1 MIYTTT
7 PIRQSAVFFAL
18 AQPTVFEVLKLTG
31 RVTREGTARIL
42 GMRGEQPVTMKRG
55 IPFALLPLT
64 VCIATSLLLT
74 TPAAAQQRQV
84 LATRLSAPVGARVV
98 GRLPETQ
105 RMSLALTL
113 RLRNSQQLDSLLEQ
127 LYDPSSSKYRQF
139 LTVQQFTAQ
148 FGPTADDYA
157 KATAFV
163 QSNGLTVTRTTPNRL
178 VLDVSGTVAQ
188 IERAFQVTMQE
199 YQHPT
204 EKRTYYA
211 PNVEPS
217 VPPGVPV
224 QGVAG
229 LNNIEPPRPI
239 GLERTSRSQKVR
251 SNQTGSGPDGQF
263 LGSDMRAAYASGVT
277 LDGAGQSVGL
287 FEFGPYNLSDV
298 QAYFSS
304 VGQTLNVPIVN
315 ELIDGVSPICGAGCD
330 DGEEVIDMEQ
340 TISMAP
346 GLSSVIVYEGNYDVD
361 MFNQMA
367 TDNIAKQLSCSF
379 GWLPAD
385 PSSDEPIFQEFAA
398 QGQNLFVASGD
409 GGAYYGVPA
418 NCQDFSDLNGC
429 VFYPADDP
437 YITAAGGTDLT
448 TSSPGGPWQS
458 ETGWIGSGGGYSTN
472 GFSIPSYQVPVIN
485 AANQGSTTLRNIP
498 DVAAEA
504 NTDNYFCANGGCF
517 IGVGGTSLSAP
528 RWAGFLALANEQAG
542 GEPIGFLNPA
552 IYTAG
557 QGPQY
562 NSEFHDIT
570 VGDNFNSGSPNMF
583 SDVVG
588 YDLVTGWG
596 SPNGQDLL
604 TLLGPPPTGAN
615 FAMAASPSILNLTQ
629 GTSGTSMITVTPMNG
644 FSGTVDLRATVLG
657 QPAGVTA
664 ALNPTSV
671 AGSGTSI
678 LTVATGS
685 DTPGGNFPIVVTG
698 TSEGLTQTA
707 YVTLALPGYS
717 LTVPSNVFLNQGAS
731 STSTITITPV
741 NGFDG
746 SVSLSASGL
755 PRGVMASFKPASTTS
770 TTQLTFSAGL
780 RAATGFASITITG
793 TSGNLTQTAVINLAV
808 SAATV
813 NIGLGTQASLASVY
827 DVAGIYTDGTT
838 YSCSGGLDGGGYSF
852 SANVLGPTRVLNS
865 IRFTFGPANQL
876 DAVSGTGEPIKLPAG
891 KFSSL
896 LLLGNGVDGDQTS
909 QVITVTYTDGT
920 TSQFIQSFS
929 DWFTPQNYPRERE
942 AVAMP
947 YRDVCTGTEDN
958 RTFNLYGYDFG
969 LNSSKTIQSI
979 TLPDNRDVVVL
990 AVTLMGAA
998 PAVPTEPL
1006 P

>member
-1 MIYTTT
+1 
-7 PIRQSAVFFAL
+7 L
-18 AQPTVFEVLKLTG
+18 
-31 RVTREGTARIL
+31 TREGTARIL
-42 GMRGEQPVTMKRG
+42 GTRGERTVTTKRS
-55 IPFALLPLT
+55 IPCALLLLT
-64 VCIATSLLLT
+64 VCSITCLLLT
-74 TPAAAQQRQV
+74 APAAAQQRQV
-84 LATRLSAPVGARVV
+84 LATRLSAPVGARAV
-98 GRLPETQ
+98 GHLPETQ
-105 RMSLALTL
+105 RLNLALTL
-113 RLRNSQQLDSLLEQ
+113 RLRNTQRLDSLLAQ
-127 LYDPSSSKYRQF
+127 IYNPSSSNYRQF
-139 LTVQQFTAQ
+139 LTVQQFTEQ
-148 FGPTADDYA
+148 FGPSFDDYA
-157 KATAFV
+157 NATAFI
-163 QSNGLTVTRTTPNRL
+163 QSYGLTMTRTTPNRL

-188 IERAFQVTMQE
+188 IESAFHVSMQE

-211 PNVEPS
+211 PTAEPS
-217 VPPGVPV
+217 VPPGVPI

-239 GLERTSRSQKVR
+239 GLERTSQNPRVR
-251 SNQTGSGPDGQF
+251 ANQTGSGPGGDF
-263 LGSDMRAAYASGVT
+263 LGSDMRAAYAPGVT
-277 LDGAGQSVGL
+277 FDGTGQSVGL

-298 QAYFSS
+298 LAYFSTI
-304 VGQTLNVPIVN
+304 GQPLNVPIVN

-385 PSSDEPIFQEFAA
+385 PSSDEPIFMEFAA

-409 GGAYYGVPA
+409 GGAYYGNPTD
-418 NCQDFSDLNGC
+418 CQNFSNLNGC
-429 VFYPADDP
+429 IFYPADDP

-472 GFSIPSYQVPVIN
+472 GFTIPSYQVPVIN

-517 IGVGGTSLSAP
+517 DGVGGTSLSAP

-542 GEPIGFLNPA
+542 GQPIGFLNPT

-557 QGPQY
+557 QGPLY

-615 FAMAASPSILNLTQ
+615 FAVAASPSTLNLTQ
-629 GTSGTSMITVTPMNG
+629 GTSGTSTITITPVNG
-644 FSGTVDLRATVLG
+644 FNSAVALRATVLG

-664 ALNPTSV
+664 ALNPTSIQ
-671 AGSGTSI
+671 GSETST
-678 LTVATGS
+678 LTVSTTD

-698 TSEGLTQTA
+698 TSDGLTQTA
-707 YVTLALPGYS
+707 YVTLALPGYG

-731 STSTITITPV
+731 NTSTITITPI

-746 SVSLSASGL
+746 SVTLSASGL
-755 PRGVMASFKPASTTS
+755 PRGVTASFKPATTNS
-770 TTQLTFSAGL
+770 TTQLVFKAGL
-780 RAATGFASITITG
+780 KAATGFASITITG

-808 SAATV
+808 SAAT
-813 NIGLGTQASLASVY
+813 IYGGSGTQANLSSAFN
-827 DVAGIYTDGTT
+827 VAGIYTDGTT
-838 YSCSGGLDGGGYSF
+838 FSCSGGLDGGGYAF
-852 SANVLGPTRVLNS
+852 SANLLGPVRVLTGL
-865 IRFTFGPANQL
+865 RFTFGPPNQL

-891 KFSSL
+891 KYSSL
-896 LLLGNGVDGDQTS
+896 TLLGNGVDGNQES

-920 TSQFIQSFS
+920 TAQFTQSFS
-929 DWFTPQNYPRERE
+929 DWFTPQNFPGEHE
-942 AVAMP
+942 AVAMQ
-947 YRDVCTGTEDN
+947 YRDVCNGTQDN
-958 RTFNLYGYDFG
+958 RTFNLYGYDF
-969 LNSSKTIQSI
+969 LLDSAKSI
-979 TLPDNRDVVVL
+979 ESVTLPDNRDLVVL
-990 AVTLMGAA
+990 AVTLTGAP
-998 PAVPTEPL
+998 PADSAGML